1 MRCILILIAALAIPA
16 VAQSPIPPQ
25 QPVVELEPARIAA
38 IEELFLLTDVVQM
51 QREAMPRLQGEFM
64 GQFGRRYL
72 DPLLK
77 PIEDPKLAADR
88 QEFEQHVA
96 SLIAERV
103 DFRRSM
109 DLFVKMYAE
118 VFTPEEIDGMVA
130 FYSSPVGRSVHRK
143 APELATKGLAL
154 AQQQINDA
162 MPEIQKMT
170 LQWVESM
177 KKKYAVAQ

>member
-16 VAQSPIPPQ
+16 VAQSPIPPRQ
-25 QPVVELEPARIAA
+25 STELDPARIAA
-38 IEELFLLTDVVQM
+38 IEELILLTDVVQM
-51 QREAMPRLQGEFM
+51 QREAMPRLQADFI

-72 DPLLK
+72 DALLK
-77 PIEDPKLAADR
+77 PIEDPKLAEDR
-88 QEFEQHVA
+88 KEFEQQVA

-103 DFRRSM
+103 DFRRSI

-143 APELATKGLAL
+143 ASELATRGLAL
-154 AQQQINDA
+154 AQQKINDA
-162 MPEIQKMT
+162 MPDIQKMT
-170 LQWVESM
+170 MQWVETM